1 MANQFLKEPK
11 FDFDKNE
18 FVISMGKFVMISGL
32 ELIKQKIQK
41 VIRTERNKY
50 KIYDGT
56 NYGIALEKKLISNTL
71 PLNYV
76 KSEIERAITESLLD
90 IVGVTSV
97 NSFSVEQDG
106 DLLTTEFDVTTEF
119 GALKEVAE
127 L

>member
-56 NYGIALEKKLISNTL
+56 NYGIALEKN
-71 PLNYV
+71 
-76 KSEIERAITESLLD
+76 LLV
-90 IVGVTSV
+90 I
-97 NSFSVEQDG
+97 
-106 DLLTTEFDVTTEF
+106 LCL
-119 GALKEVAE
+119 
-127 L
+127 